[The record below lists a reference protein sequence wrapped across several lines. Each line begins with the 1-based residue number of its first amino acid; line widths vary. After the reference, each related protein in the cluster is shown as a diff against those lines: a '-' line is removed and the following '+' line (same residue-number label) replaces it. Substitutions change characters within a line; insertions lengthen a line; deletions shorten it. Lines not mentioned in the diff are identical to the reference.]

1 MFSTVRDMDVAVF
14 IVDGVADL
22 GLACVLEVFNT
33 ANALVGDLEVE
44 PEPWR
49 VRIVSLGASV
59 RSGHGQLI
67 PATPLAELPVDP
79 GPMILPAV
87 LAENAAAVVDLIG
100 APVNRRVL
108 ERIVEADAAGAQ
120 LAAACTGTFFLA
132 EAGVLDGLPATT
144 SWWLGPAFR
153 HRYPKVE
160 LDEARTLCRSGNI
173 ATAGAVLAHLDLA
186 LSIVAQRSP
195 AQAERA
201 ARTMLVGSSG
211 RQRDFIVPQVIAR
224 GNSLVAEF
232 ERWARE
238 HIAEQF
244 QIADSARALGVGVR
258 SLQRATIA
266 ETGMSPRDFVNEVRL
281 ERATRLL
288 RTTTLTVDT
297 IATQVGYLNAGTLR
311 GLFRRRRGR
320 TIAEVRASPLVW
332 ESDSASGG
340 RPVEP
345 NSESVNSA
353 QNLLKGR

>member
-1 MFSTVRDMDVAVF
+1 MDVAVF
-14 IVDGVADL
+14 VVDGVADL
-22 GLACVLEVFNT
+22 GLACILEVFNT
-33 ANALVGDLEVE
+33 ANALVGDPEVD

-49 VRIVSLGASV
+49 VHTVSVGTSV

-67 PATPLAELPVDP
+67 PATPLEQLPVDL

-87 LAENAAAVVDLIG
+87 LADSAEAVVELIG
-100 APVNRRVL
+100 APANRRIL

-160 LDEARTLCRSGNI
+160 LDEARTLCRSGHI

-201 ARTMLVGSSG
+201 ARIMLAGSSG

-232 ERWARE
+232 ERWVRE

-244 QIADSARALGVGVR
+244 QITDAARALGVTIR
-258 SLQRATIA
+258 SLQRATHA

-297 IATQVGYLNAGTLR
+297 VATRVGYLNAGTLR

-332 ESDSASGG
+332 ENGSVGVG
-340 RPVEP
+340 QPTEP
-345 NSESVNSA
+345 NSGPAGLPLST
-353 QNLLKGR
+353 R